1 MCGTLVAQPMPGSHD
16 MVFIENG
23 FPSDGGRN
31 GIVRID
37 PDGELVALLER
48 GSGDFGQIH
57 HDLTAI
63 DDERVLF
70 LRGRRNELI
79 LRGGAN
85 VYPAEVERVL
95 LEHDDVAEAAVMG
108 VADRRLGERVVAAV
122 VLRDDAS
129 ADEAALRDH
138 CRRLLARYKVPETIA
153 IVETL
158 PRNAMSKVVKRELR
172 TLFT

>member
-1 MCGTLVAQPMPGSHD
+1 M
-16 MVFIENG
+16 E
-23 FPSDGGRN
+23 
-31 GIVRID
+31 
-37 PDGELVALLER
+37 PDG
-48 GSGDFGQIH
+48 
-57 HDLTAI
+57 T
-63 DDERVLF
+63 LF

-95 LEHDDVAEAAVMG
+95 LEHPEVAEAAVMG
-108 VADRRLGERVVAAV
+108 VPDRRLGERVVAAV
-122 VLRDDAS
+122 VLGDDAS
-129 ADEAALRDH
+129 ADETALRDH